1 MTFTK
6 VVGAGIH
13 TLSNITSHNLHSS
26 GIITAIGLDISGNAT
41 IGGVLTYEDVTS
53 IDSVGIVTARAG
65 VNVSGGQLEVGSN
78 IKLGNA
84 GVITATSFVGS
95 GAALTGIDATSI
107 KDSSG
112 NVKIQAQA
120 SGAVHTGISTFSGEI
135 IANSNLTTNGT
146 LHISKPAPILKFTET
161 DNSKDFFIVGDSN
174 KLSIRKNTTAGANI
188 VQEWSDNL
196 VRFTENLDIDADL
209 DVDGHTHLDN
219 VSIAGVTTFSGT
231 IEGNG
236 GSMSGIHT
244 VATSPNVSGQ
254 GGMCIGNG
262 GSYRFIQSHGNQELR
277 INPVGNDVKLPSGS
291 TYIGSNYAANITN
304 NANNRVITGGS
315 NGVIN
320 GEAKLTFDGNN
331 LRIDHG
337 DAVDGI
343 LGEAYDNY
351 FGLKHA
357 DQTQNSEYMILSQD
371 AHTFIS
377 ASSGSNVYIR
387 YGGNDSTNQLIVGSG
402 NDALTWRGNK
412 IFHAGNDG
420 SGSGLD
426 ADTLDGVQGSSFLRS
441 DAEDT
446 TSARLNLASNGQYPL
461 TIDGDH
467 DGKIVLKGST
477 NPYIRFQEG
486 TTDKAYIQ
494 WHSSG
499 KLVLSNQETN
509 ERLDIGSGSNG
520 LQFLVDGIGRTVWHS
535 GNDGSGSTLDA
546 DTVDGL
552 QASQFLRNDIDN
564 TISAKLT
571 SKLLAFSGV
580 GGNSNNSS
588 ENYAI
593 YQQSGAWSN
602 PFPDL
607 IISYH
612 TGIKIG
618 GFSGYGGTRFYNDSP
633 ERSGATEIFSV
644 GNGDNHVRVANNL
657 YISGALDVDG
667 ATTLDGLTVS
677 EASTFTGVVSATN
690 DGNTPDKIGDFK
702 IGRNVNSIGSIDNLD
717 SFLLSKKDG
726 NYTSGTKPSGTNN
739 AFGVLSL
746 QTHSGNYFSQL
757 GFYSSANTLYIRSTN
772 NTSSFST
779 WQKVWSENT
788 DGAGSGLDADTLDG
802 VQGSSFLRSDADD
815 TAGGR
820 LTTRD
825 LLIQDG
831 YHLQR
836 SSHHTGHLEG
846 GYNNI
851 GTSDAKSS
859 PIYTIGSNYNPSDAA
874 LSNMYGIGF
883 SNSGS
888 ASFISFNGTGNWGM
902 YVAAD
907 GDARVWLDG
916 GNGAVSAKG
925 HIYGDRFYCSLQ
937 TTRYLSDVTG
947 NYGSIQINGSG
958 NQTWEGYS
966 IDGRFV
972 FMHDGG
978 DYGGLYN
985 DVDNDWFVYCQRQG
999 YVQLRHN
1006 DTARLETTG
1015 YGVKVDTTLLM
1026 NGGNIRRGNHHTGHL
1041 EGSYNN
1047 VGENSYKS
1055 NPIYTIG
1062 SGYNP
1067 TDAALSNMYGIGYSH
1082 TNASFINFSG
1092 ASGWGMYAAS
1102 DGDAR
1107 IWLGAGNG
1115 VISAKSHL
1123 YCDRV
1128 YCDLQTTRFLSD
1140 VTGNYGSIQIN
1151 GGGGGGWEG
1160 FSIDGRVVFMHNGSN
1175 ALGLYNDVNNEWI
1188 LYSELNSFTD
1198 IRYNGTWRGRADSDG
1213 FQINGHCYPAS
1224 NAGHDLGKTA
1234 NRWRN
1239 IYTNDLH
1246 LSNESKKDTGGND
1259 VDGTWGDWTMQEG
1272 EDKLFMINN
1281 RTGKKYSIL
1290 MKEEN

>member
-174 KLSIRKNTTAGANI
+174 TFIGQDNRDRLDFNAGGKRLVSIVEGTNIPVLIVDKDGVNTGAGNQGANYNANPNATDLVLGNTSSNNHGMTI
-188 VQEWSDNL
+188 VSPSSGYGNIQFSDGSGGGLDSTRGSIVFTHSDNKL
-196 VRFTENLDIDADL
+196 NLKTKLGSIVLTHKDVDKLITTDAGVSIPKDL

-244 VATSPNVSGQ
+244 VSTSPNVSGQ
-254 GGMCIGNG
+254 GSMCIGNEG
-262 GSYRFIQSHGNQELR
+262 TYRFIQSHASQELR
-277 INPVGNDVKLPSGS
+277 INPVGNDVKLPSGR

-337 DAVDGI
+337 DTVDGI
-343 LGEAYDNY
+343 LGEAYDGY

-357 DQTQNSEYMILSQD
+357 DQTYNSEYMILSQD
-371 AHTFIS
+371 SHTFIS

-387 YGGNDSTNQLIVGSG
+387 YGGNDTTNQLIVGSG

-426 ADTLDGVQGSSFLRS
+426 SDTLDGLQATSFLRS
-441 DAEDT
+441 DSNDT
-446 TSARLNLASNGQYPL
+446 YSKNLTFSQDGQNGFL
-461 TIDGDH
+461 TTAG
-467 DGKIVLKGST
+467 
-477 NPYIRFQEG
+477 G
-486 TTDKAYIQ
+486 TTFHNVGGSNSK
-494 WHSSG
+494 
-499 KLVLSNQETN
+499 KLVLRNLAELRFQDGSDWNYNEWAGIKFVSSTDTMYIGGPSSSNFTN
-509 ERLDIGSGSNG
+509 NGGASNIDINFVGLNANGLKKDGSTIWHAANDGAGSG
-520 LQFLVDGIGRTVWHS
+520 
-535 GNDGSGSTLDA
+535 LDS

-552 QASQFLRNDIDN
+552 QA
-564 TISAKLT
+564 A
-571 SKLLAFSGV
+571 
-580 GGNSNNSS
+580 
-588 ENYAI
+588 
-593 YQQSGAWSN
+593 
-602 PFPDL
+602 
-607 IISYH
+607 
-612 TGIKIG
+612 
-618 GFSGYGGTRFYNDSP
+618 
-633 ERSGATEIFSV
+633 
-644 GNGDNHVRVANNL
+644 
-657 YISGALDVDG
+657 
-667 ATTLDGLTVS
+667 
-677 EASTFTGVVSATN
+677 
-690 DGNTPDKIGDFK
+690 
-702 IGRNVNSIGSIDNLD
+702 
-717 SFLLSKKDG
+717 
-726 NYTSGTKPSGTNN
+726 
-739 AFGVLSL
+739 
-746 QTHSGNYFSQL
+746 
-757 GFYSSANTLYIRSTN
+757 
-772 NTSSFST
+772 
-779 WQKVWSENT
+779 
-788 DGAGSGLDADTLDG
+788 
-802 VQGSSFLRSDADD
+802 SFLRSDADD

-825 LLIQDG
+825 ILLQSG
-831 YHLQR
+831 RHLER
-836 SSHHTGHLEG
+836 SSHHSGHLEG

-851 GTSDAKSS
+851 GSSDANTS
-859 PIYTIGSNYNPSDAA
+859 PIYTIGSSYNPDSTS

-883 SNSGS
+883 ANSSN
-888 ASFISFNGTGNWGM
+888 ATFISTFNGTGNWGM

-925 HIYGDRFYCSLQ
+925 HIYGDRIYCSLQ

-978 DYGGLYN
+978 DWGGLYN

-1006 DTARLETTG
+1006 DTPRLETTSTG
-1015 YGVKVDTTLLM
+1015 IKVDTNILL
-1026 NGGNIRRGNHHTGHL
+1026 NGGNVRRANHHTGHL

-1047 VGENSYKS
+1047 IGPNAQKS

-1062 SGYNP
+1062 SNYNPSDAALGDMYGVGYTHTDASFIDSNATSGWGLYLASDGDARVFLNASDGRIFANSYNRVAHHKGHLEGGYNSIGSNDTNTNP
-1067 TDAALSNMYGIGYSH
+1067 IFTIGSSYNPDSTALSNMYGIGFANSS
-1082 TNASFINFSG
+1082 NATFISTFNG
-1092 ASGWGMYAAS
+1092 TGNWGMYVAA

-1107 IWLGAGNG
+1107 L
-1115 VISAKSHL
+1115 
-1123 YCDRV
+1123 
-1128 YCDLQTTRFLSD
+1128 FLD
-1140 VTGNYGSIQIN
+1140 
-1151 GGGGGGWEG
+1151 
-1160 FSIDGRVVFMHNGSN
+1160 
-1175 ALGLYNDVNNEWI
+1175 
-1188 LYSELNSFTD
+1188 
-1198 IRYNGTWRGRADSDG
+1198 
-1213 FQINGHCYPAS
+1213 AS
-1224 NAGHDLGKTA
+1224 NS
-1234 NRWRN
+1234 R
-1239 IYTNDLH
+1239 IYFNDA
-1246 LSNESKKDTGGND
+1246 S
-1259 VDGTWGDWTMQEG
+1259 V
-1272 EDKLFMINN
+1272 
-1281 RTGKKYSIL
+1281 
-1290 MKEEN
+1290 